1 MKRIFVFAH
10 QQARDMAAHLCRNA
24 PAGYVCT
31 IQEPSRSLD
40 QNAKLWALLTDVSQQ
55 VDWYGQKLTQEEWK
69 DVFSA
74 SLKKQKVVPG
84 IDGGFV
90 VCGQSTSKMGKK
102 EFGDLLEL
110 IHAFGASKLVQWSDE
125 MMEAA

>member
-1 MKRIFVFAH
+1 MKHIFVFSH
-10 QQARDMAAHLCRNA
+10 QQARDMAAHVCRNA
-24 PAGYVCT
+24 PLGYVCT
-31 IQEPSRSLD
+31 IQEPTRSLE
-40 QNAKLWALLTDVSQQ
+40 QNAKLWALLTDVSHQ

-90 VCGQSTSKMGKK
+90 VCGQRTSKMGKK
-102 EFGDLLEL
+102 EFGDLIEL
-110 IHAFGASKLVQWSDE
+110 IYAFGVTHDVQWSDE

>member
-1 MKRIFVFAH
+1 MKHIFVFSH
-10 QQARDMAAHLCRNA
+10 QQARDMAAHVCRNA
-24 PAGYVCT
+24 PLGYVCT
-31 IQEPSRSLD
+31 IQEPTRSLE
-40 QNAKLWALLTDVSQQ
+40 QNAKLWALLTDVSHQ

-74 SLKKQKVVPG
+74 SLKKQKVVLG

-90 VCGQSTSKMGKK
+90 VCGQRTSKMGKK
-102 EFGDLLEL
+102 EFGDLIEL
-110 IHAFGASKLVQWSDE
+110 IYAFGVTHDVQWSDE